1 MTPTQLKPKEFEQ
14 ALLDAAEKHPLMSMG
29 RYGVQSFTVTTDGA
43 AATRPVQSLPDFEG
57 AYAPLGNQFIIEAKV
72 CSTSAFPLDKS
83 KLKPRQV
90 KHMIERTAVGVPCFL
105 IIHFNERKLV
115 KTHEPAETRAI
126 RIHPLDDRW
135 TRYVKAYADAKRWGK
150 PVEPQGSLSRDL
162 ICRMSV
168 KVNWVIPP
176 RCKKALPDLGALLG
190 LPSDEQP
197 SLSLFP

>member
-1 MTPTQLKPKEFEQ
+1 MTPTNLKAKEFEEALIQ
-14 ALLDAAEKHPLMSMG
+14 AAARCPGVHMS
-29 RYGVQSFTVTTDGA
+29 RYGTQASIGQDGKPMA
-43 AATRPVQSLPDFEG
+43 IQSLPDFEG
-57 AYAPLGNQFIIEAKV
+57 AIEPDGRQFIIEAKV
-72 CSTSAFPLDKS
+72 CAQSAFPLDKS

-135 TRYVKAYADAKRWGK
+135 PRYVQAYAEAKRTGK

-162 ICRMSV
+162 VCRMSV
-168 KVNWVIPP
+168 KVEWVAPKGC
-176 RCKKALPDLGALLG
+176 RKELPDLGALLG
-190 LPSDEQP
+190 LPSEPAQAD
-197 SLSLFP
+197 LFL